1 MRMRKS
7 NFTLFELL
15 IAVGLLVILAVV
27 LLRTL
32 VLTTDYWKYSAE
44 QSDIYNDAKMIMAQL
59 NSDISNMIYSRTAR
73 TTTNSDVAIPL
84 YSRYLPDNNVG
95 YTWMRNPF
103 YSTSF
108 YNSGTA
114 YGWCTSMVTRTD
126 MQITQSGSGSS
137 VNTTDN
143 ANVNHSNI
151 CKVTYIFYPPALSG
165 NSPIHGN
172 NNVPGANNGV
182 LVRGYVNENV
192 NSNGLESGNHYLSG
206 GRANLNAFYNG
217 VWSNVVQMAE
227 GLIEFRLDPY
237 SYTSGSGFTLVTA
250 FNNDGMS
257 NVDAL
262 RLTMTMMPVEKLNK
276 YREMVNNNAPTA
288 DLQAY
293 FNKHSRR
300 FTRTYWVKSMT
311 F

>member
-1 MRMRKS
+1 MRMKKS

-44 QSDIYNDAKMIMAQL
+44 QSEVYNDAKMIMAQL
-59 NSDISNMIYSRTAR
+59 NSDISNMLYRSTTPAA
-73 TTTNSDVAIPL
+73 TTNRDVAIPL
-84 YSRYLPDNNVG
+84 YSRHLPNNNDNVG
-95 YTWMRNPF
+95 YTWMCNPF
-103 YSTSF
+103 HGSS
-108 YNSGTA
+108 A
-114 YGWCTSMVTRTD
+114 VYGWCTGMVTRTD

-143 ANVNHSNI
+143 VNLNFSNI
-151 CKVTYIFYPPALSG
+151 CKVTYVFYPPSLSG

-192 NSNGLESGNHYLSG
+192 NSNGLEESGNHYLSG
-206 GRANLNAFYNG
+206 GRANLTAFYSG
-217 VWSNVVQMAE
+217 AMSNVVQMAE

-237 SYTSGSGFTLVTA
+237 RYTSGSGFTLITT
-250 FNNDGMS
+250 FNSDGMS

-262 RLTMTMMPVEKLNK
+262 RLTMTMMPVDKLNK
-276 YREMVNNNAPTA
+276 YRDMVNSSAPTA
-288 DLQAY
+288 ELQAY